1 MKFENTEVF
10 NFEGALRGMRNPK
23 ESWKKSDSYRL
34 SESNPEYKARGGYF
48 IGPNDMKLAQ
58 TLIKGGSEHR
68 KFMRQIFV
76 SVDITAPLYWW
87 KEADTYK
94 IGTTANSESTM
105 HCILKQPFNM
115 AQFELPEEEEQI
127 TDTFFDVK
135 SDIPENE
142 IVTKD
147 IQGFE
152 DYVISNQ
159 GEIFFKGKT
168 CITANGRK
176 RTYKSHIVKQAV
188 NSSNYKKVSLRKDG
202 VMYNKY
208 VHRLIAENFI
218 PNPHN
223 LPMVNHKDGN
233 KWNNNISNLEWVTA
247 SENAQH
253 AHTQGLANIT
263 SYNRY
268 RVGRTARRFD
278 YVEVQEILEKFAE
291 GYTKKEIATMF
302 NCADSIIGDII
313 NGKTYQAI
321 EPNTM
326 DLLQL
331 IVDDLNN
338 LREQWLVESDIQRKK
353 YIWKAIIA
361 LLPESWL
368 QKRTM
373 TMNYENL
380 YAIYH
385 QRKDHKLNEW
395 SGKDNPNNANF
406 IAWLKTL
413 PYSKEFIWGIDN

>member
-1 MKFENTEVF
+1 
-10 NFEGALRGMRNPK
+10 
-23 ESWKKSDSYRL
+23 
-34 SESNPEYKARGGYF
+34 
-48 IGPNDMKLAQ
+48 
-58 TLIKGGSEHR
+58 
-68 KFMRQIFV
+68 
-76 SVDITAPLYWW
+76 
-87 KEADTYK
+87 
-94 IGTTANSESTM
+94 
-105 HCILKQPFNM
+105 
-115 AQFELPEEEEQI
+115 
-127 TDTFFDVK
+127 
-135 SDIPENE
+135 
-142 IVTKD
+142 
-147 IQGFE
+147 
-152 DYVISNQ
+152 
-159 GEIFFKGKT
+159 
-168 CITANGRK
+168 
-176 RTYKSHIVKQAV
+176 
-188 NSSNYKKVSLRKDG
+188 
-202 VMYNKY
+202 MYNKY

-413 PYSKEFIWGIDN
+413 PYSKELIWGIDN

>member
-1 MKFENTEVF
+1 
-10 NFEGALRGMRNPK
+10 
-23 ESWKKSDSYRL
+23 
-34 SESNPEYKARGGYF
+34 
-48 IGPNDMKLAQ
+48 
-58 TLIKGGSEHR
+58 
-68 KFMRQIFV
+68 
-76 SVDITAPLYWW
+76 
-87 KEADTYK
+87 
-94 IGTTANSESTM
+94 
-105 HCILKQPFNM
+105 
-115 AQFELPEEEEQI
+115 
-127 TDTFFDVK
+127 
-135 SDIPENE
+135 
-142 IVTKD
+142 
-147 IQGFE
+147 
-152 DYVISNQ
+152 
-159 GEIFFKGKT
+159 
-168 CITANGRK
+168 
-176 RTYKSHIVKQAV
+176 
-188 NSSNYKKVSLRKDG
+188 
-202 VMYNKY
+202 MYNKY

-247 SENAQH
+247 SENVQH